1 MVIHFCPG
9 KLGVKP
15 DSLMQRMDYYTKGV
29 DRDYVLANP
38 QNLRPIF
45 TQEHLATSLCTT
57 CLQPVASDVAALVDL
72 SVPLL
77 DTAALVEDIKARLLV
92 DPLAIWDIDLCRKGS
107 PSPCFSI
114 SSSGLL
120 LMDHQIYIP
129 DYQPAQ
135 GNLRTRIL
143 QSKHDH
149 VTAGHFGYNKTLEL
163 LRCNYVWPSMCTDC
177 KNFISQCELCT

>member
-1 MVIHFCPG
+1 
-9 KLGVKP
+9 
-15 DSLMQRMDYYTKGV
+15 MDYYTKGG
-29 DRDYVLANP
+29 DRDYVLVNL
-38 QNLRPIF
+38 QNLHPIF
-45 TQEHLATSLCTT
+45 TQEHLVMLLCAT

-92 DPLAIWDIDLCRKGS
+92 NPLAIWDIDLCHKGS

-120 LMDHQIYIP
+120 LMDCQIYVP
-129 DYQPAQ
+129 DYWPAQ
-135 GNLRTRIL
+135 GNLCTHIL

-163 LRCNYVWPSMCTDC
+163 LQCDYVWPSKCTDC
-177 KNFISQCELCT
+177 KNFVLQCELCA